1 MSSIVDSS
9 MNSAIMSGQYGL
21 QSASQGITQ
30 ASQNIATRS
39 AQQNS
44 VENAATPTPQ
54 APGSLTSDLVSLQT
68 NETNAQASAKVLD
81 TAFDN
86 VGTLIDTLA

>member
-1 MSSIVDSS
+1 MSSIVGSS

-30 ASQNIATRS
+30 ASQNIASRTT
-39 AQQNS
+39 QQNS
-44 VENAATPTPQ
+44 VENAAPAAPQ
-54 APGSLTSDLVSLQT
+54 SAGNLTSDLVSLQT
-68 NETNAQASAKVLD
+68 NETNAQASAKVLS
-81 TAFDN
+81 TAFDT

>member
-1 MSSIVDSS
+1 MSSIIGSS

-30 ASQNIATRS
+30 ASQNIASRTV
-39 AQQNS
+39 QQNS
-44 VENAATPTPQ
+44 VENAAPQ
-54 APGSLTSDLVSLQT
+54 AAGNLTSDLVSLQT
-68 NETNAQASAKVLD
+68 NETSAQASAKVLS

-86 VGTLIDTLA
+86 VGTLIDILA